1 MEQNN
6 MTIKV
11 MVPER
16 VVVKTDASK
25 IIAEAVNGSFCL
37 LPRHIDLVSVL
48 VPGILI
54 YESEG
59 EEHYLAVDE
68 GILLKCG
75 FEVMVSV
82 INAVESEDLGAL
94 EDTVRK
100 QFKRLDEDERLSRSA
115 LEKLEADFVRR
126 FIELQEERR

>member
-1 MEQNN
+1 MEIDK
-6 MTIKV
+6 MTLKV

-16 VVVKTDASK
+16 VMVKTSTTK
-25 IIAEAVNGSFCL
+25 VIAEARNGSFCL
-37 LPRHIDLVSVL
+37 LPRHIDFVSVL

-68 GILLKCG
+68 GILVKCG
-75 FEVMVSV
+75 FEVWISV
-82 INAVESEDLGAL
+82 LNAVESDDLGEL
-94 EDTVRK
+94 ELTVRK
-100 QFKRLDEDERLSRSA
+100 QFKRLDEDERQSRSA

-126 FIELQEERR
+126 FIELQQEKQ